1 MFERFPILLVVGIR
15 LTTNHYMDAS
25 QLPIYEAI
33 ENLPRFAESDVFI
46 DTQLDTQTSDCSRN
60 SESPVGTASRPEN
73 TSKVVYP
80 EEFWRKP
87 TPCDAIGQEYE
98 KSCLARTRT

>member
-15 LTTNHYMDAS
+15 LTMNHYTDAS

-46 DTQLDTQTSDCSRN
+46 DTQLDTQTPDRSRN

-80 EEFWRKP
+80 EEFWHNEAP
-87 TPCDAIGQEYE
+87 TDVLGQAEE